1 MAKKKV
7 AHREDE
13 EPVEPHH
20 PTAMDDASEKL
31 ESLKNLNA
39 MLLKETVEKRQLVDS
54 LQKAKGSLQSDLART
69 ESQKL
74 ALSGELTHLGEVAA
88 RLELE
93 RTVSADFLWV
103 QMGHQ
108 MKAVVEERDGLR
120 RERDDVAER
129 VKDLERE
136 IALVVKEKSEI
147 QKVLREEEIEFESLK
162 QKLNDLNAQIATE
175 RSISNHANRERD
187 ELASKLDVQIVETNG
202 LRKKLIEMEK
212 REGKVNDEVEKLRVQ
227 YNALSKENEVKEKK
241 FHSVMSDKE
250 MIERSLVQSN
260 RVIEE
265 LNGKIAVIV
274 REKEGSDKERNIEM
288 EKRCELEKEVNLLN
302 EKVLSLNK
310 VEEKLRASVAEL
322 ENKCVEGTE
331 KGKEMESKISE
342 LVEGKNESESR
353 IASLVEEK
361 GLIESKLVEA
371 NEKLDEKQQCVERM
385 AIEKMEM
392 EEAKIRG
399 ESEIVKLQNQMSEL
413 KDTISGLEDSCKVQ
427 EEKIMTLEGE
437 VGNYKRSLESAVL
450 ERDAARKGLDE
461 EKQNGLILKEKLREM
476 ENHVE
481 EIALELTKTK
491 ADYNNIAGEK
501 KELEIQCESFN
512 KEILDL
518 QTELAEGRKQIGA
531 IQAELELA
539 NANSEKVLNLLKS
552 TAALVGSKD
561 ERVNAELSEGQEM
574 NPQPHVLELEAIKK
588 GIKIREK
595 KVEEMKR
602 EVEFLQNSVTEAN
615 KKKSLWTMISSAT
628 TIFAAI
634 SLAYVARGH

>member
-212 REGKVNDEVEKLRVQ
+212 
-227 YNALSKENEVKEKK
+227 
-241 FHSVMSDKE
+241 
-250 MIERSLVQSN
+250 SLVQSN

-302 EKVLSLNK
+302 DKVLSLNK

-392 EEAKIRG
+392 EEAKIRE

-552 TAALVGSKD
+552 TSALVGSKD

>member
-108 MKAVVEERDGLR
+108 MKAMVEERDGLR

-212 REGKVNDEVEKLRVQ
+212 LRVQ

-265 LNGKIAVIV
+265 LNGKISVIV

-552 TAALVGSKD
+552 TAALIGSKD

>member
-212 REGKVNDEVEKLRVQ
+212 LRVQ

-274 REKEGSDKERNIEM
+274 REKEGNDKERNIEM

-552 TAALVGSKD
+552 TSALVGSKD